1 MNFFNIRIEIYSVIR
16 DLIKNI
22 WVIFLA
28 MLMGVMGIY
37 IATRTFHTPEYTARA
52 LIVVNA
58 KSSTAGS
65 STLFTRSV
73 EMTKVISR
81 VIVDKSIKDKV
92 IDKLGVDEFDGELLA
107 EVEKGT
113 NFMTLSV
120 RSDTPQKAYSLL
132 VAVLETYPEVS
143 DTVLSNAVITVMQ
156 TPQMPS
162 SPSNGISNTKRI
174 LAVAAITV
182 FAAGCVVILSVL
194 RDTVKDEED
203 FNNKL
208 DAKLL
213 GTIPHERKK
222 IKLRG
227 GFEINK
233 KPLIIHNNAF
243 VTLGFVENFHKIA
256 AKIEHFNRR
265 NGSKVFAVT
274 SVVENEG
281 KSTAAANLAISL
293 ADRGHKVILIDMDCK
308 NPTLYSLFEKK
319 YSEKAEFSNLMNG
332 SLKTNEFRL
341 RRYKHSSL
349 YLALNTQP
357 YEEYGDWVKTG
368 NFKKVIDV
376 FKNQVD
382 FIIVDVAPV
391 TVDSFVTDIMK
402 IVDDT
407 ILNIRT
413 DVAFASDIN
422 DTLTT
427 IKDIGANCSGCILND
442 VYPEFSFLALAGWD
456 ESGFQYG
463 YKYGKYRRNGNKY
476 GKYGKYGR
484 YGAYSEYDKE
494 FEEDN

>member
-28 MLMGVMGIY
+28 MLMGVMSIY

-174 LAVAAITV
+174 LAVVAITV

-376 FKNQVD
+376 FKSQVD

-463 YKYGKYRRNGNKY
+463 YKYGKYRRYGNKY

-484 YGAYSEYDKE
+484 YGAYSEYDKD

>member
-1 MNFFNIRIEIYSVIR
+1 MNFLNIRIEIYSVIR

-376 FKNQVD
+376 FKSQVD

-463 YKYGKYRRNGNKY
+463 YKYGKYRRYGNKY

-484 YGAYSEYDKE
+484 YGAYSEYDKD

>member
-37 IATRTFHTPEYTARA
+37 IATRTFHTPEYTAKA

-81 VIVDKSIKDKV
+81 VIVDKSIKDKA
-92 IDKLGVDEFDGELLA
+92 IDKLGVDEFDGELFA
-107 EVEKGT
+107 GVEKGT

-132 VAVLETYPEVS
+132 VAVLESYPEVS

-182 FAAGCVVILSVL
+182 LAAGCVVILSVL

-332 SLKTNEFRL
+332 SLKTSEFRL

-442 VYPEFSFLALAGWD
+442 VYPEFSFLALAGLD

-463 YKYGKYRRNGNKY
+463 YKYGKYRRYGNKY

>member
-28 MLMGVMGIY
+28 MLMGVMSIY

-92 IDKLGVDEFDGELLA
+92 IDKLGVDEFDGELFA

-463 YKYGKYRRNGNKY
+463 YKYGKYRRYGNKY

-484 YGAYSEYDKE
+484 YGAYSEYDKD

>member
-28 MLMGVMGIY
+28 MLMGVMSIY

-92 IDKLGVDEFDGELLA
+92 IDKLGVDEFDGELFA

-376 FKNQVD
+376 FKSQVD

-463 YKYGKYRRNGNKY
+463 YKYGKYRRYGNKY